1 MQTTTSGN
9 LKGAFMV
16 KDVLKLWEKLDDVA
30 HQYLTPIKNEKQ
42 YKAALSFLEELWGKV
57 GENSKSPYASLFQ
70 IMRDHIMDYEEKN
83 YAVPDAPPH
92 RVLSFLLEQ
101 KNLSQQEVANE
112 VGMYQS
118 NLSQVLKGERK
129 LTTEQVK
136 KLAEYFEIEPAVL
149 L

>member
-1 MQTTTSGN
+1 
-9 LKGAFMV
+9 MV

-30 HQYLTPIKNEKQ
+30 HDYISPIRNEKQ
-42 YKAALSFLEELWGKV
+42 YKAALSFLEELWEKV
-57 GENSKSPYASLFQ
+57 GENPKSPYASLFQ
-70 IMRDHIMDYEEKN
+70 IIRDHIVDYENKN
-83 YAVPDAPPH
+83 YPIPDAAPQ
-92 RVLSFLLEQ
+92 RVLAYLLEQ
-101 KNLSQQEVANE
+101 KSLSQQEVATS

-136 KLAEYFEIEPAVL
+136 KLAAYFEVEPAVL